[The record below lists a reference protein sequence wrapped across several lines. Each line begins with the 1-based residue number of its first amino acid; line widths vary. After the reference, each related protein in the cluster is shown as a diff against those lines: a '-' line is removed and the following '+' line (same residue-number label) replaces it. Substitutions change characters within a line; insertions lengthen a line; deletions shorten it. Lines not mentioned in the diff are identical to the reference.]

1 MGNSKSTPKTSGS
14 LSLESKSLPN
24 VSKASSSSNN
34 KYQQNR
40 KKSSTSGIKMNERRQ
55 STNPTTRKSSISGRS
70 SLTSDQEKK
79 KPILSG
85 SQKQIVKY
93 CMDNAKEDL
102 GERILRRVVEKSLD
116 YRLFL
121 EALNRNDKLELS
133 ENIKKFIQSAVLSIN
148 DSENVQQLSEEYGS
162 KFVAY
167 RSQGF
172 KPDFFAVTA
181 NAVTTECVF
190 LDAAVHQA
198 TETLTAWSVLTS
210 FCFSSVRDGYYG
222 ELRRQRRLSNSA
234 IKYKL
239 SIDQSS
245 SENVNT
251 IQQEVQNSRRSI
263 SPGNISSSDEDKNV
277 NNIYNS
283 TNEEE
288 FSEEAENRLRA
299 DAEQSQYLSPNIV
312 Y

>member
-1 MGNSKSTPKTSGS
+1 MGNSKSTPKTSTT
-14 LSLESKSLPN
+14 LSPVSKSVPN
-24 VSKASSSSNN
+24 IAKTSTASN

-40 KKSSTSGIKMNERRQ
+40 KKSAPTFIKNNDRKLSVGVGGRRSST
-55 STNPTTRKSSISGRS
+55 SGRS
-70 SLTSDQEKK
+70 SVTSEHEKR
-79 KPILSG
+79 KPVLNS
-85 SQKQIVKY
+85 SQRQIVKY

-102 GERILRRVVEKSLD
+102 GERILRRIVEKSLD
-116 YRLFL
+116 FRFYL
-121 EALNRNDKLELS
+121 EALSRNDRFELAES
-133 ENIKKFIQSAVLSIN
+133 IKKFIHSTVLSIN
-148 DSENVQQLSEEYGS
+148 DSENIQHIAEEFGS
-162 KFVAY
+162 KFVTH
-167 RSQGF
+167 RSYGF

-239 SIDQSS
+239 SVDQSS
-245 SENVNT
+245 TENVNP
-251 IQQEVQNSRRSI
+251 IYNENQNTRRST
-263 SPGNISSSDEDKNV
+263 SPPNLSLSDDDKNPP
-277 NNIYNS
+277 NFYNP
-283 TNEEE
+283 TTEEE
-288 FSEEAENRLRA
+288 YNEGNA
-299 DAEQSQYLSPNIV
+299 DEIKSDTNQNKYLSPNMV

>member
-1 MGNSKSTPKTSGS
+1 MGSSKSTLKQSSALSPVSKSAPNIAKTST
-14 LSLESKSLPN
+14 
-24 VSKASSSSNN
+24 SSN

-40 KKSSTSGIKMNERRQ
+40 KKSAPSYPKPNDRKQ
-55 STNPTTRKSSISGRS
+55 SVNLTTRRSSTSGRS
-70 SLTSDQEKK
+70 SLTSENEKK
-79 KPILSG
+79 KPILTG
-85 SQKQIVKY
+85 PQRQIVKY

-102 GERILRRVVEKSLD
+102 GERILRRIVEKSLD
-116 YRLFL
+116 FRFYL
-121 EALNRNDKLELS
+121 EALNRTDRFELGES
-133 ENIKKFIQSAVLSIN
+133 IKKFIHSTVLSIN
-148 DSENVQQLSEEYGS
+148 DSDNIQHLAEEFGS
-162 KFVAY
+162 KFVAH
-167 RSQGF
+167 RSFGF

-234 IKYKL
+234 LRFKL
-239 SIDQSS
+239 SVDQSS
-245 SENVNT
+245 TENVNPSH
-251 IQQEVQNSRRSI
+251 QDVQNTRRST
-263 SPGNISSSDEDKNV
+263 SPPNFSSSDDDRNV
-277 NNIYNS
+277 INFYNP

-288 FSEEAENRLRA
+288 YDEENDNKIGSDTDQNR
-299 DAEQSQYLSPNIV
+299 YLSPNMV